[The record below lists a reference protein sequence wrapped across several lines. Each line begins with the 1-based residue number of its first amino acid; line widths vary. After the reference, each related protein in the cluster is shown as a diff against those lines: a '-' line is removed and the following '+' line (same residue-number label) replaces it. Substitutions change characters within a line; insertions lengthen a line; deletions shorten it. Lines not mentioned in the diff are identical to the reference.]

1 MSEHDCTTITRHRP
15 SGTRRDIL
23 LNGAVLLVLWLLLLL
38 PALAYAV
45 RPGDGAVL
53 APARLAVLRS
63 ALLLGAFA
71 IAVVEGA
78 SAFTAL
84 TATTVLIAWIVASVG
99 IIAAVL
105 VRCVRDVAP
114 QGRGQSLDAI
124 REELRSRRGATRRTW
139 RRTKSAA
146 AAAPAWQWGLACVIA
161 ILAISVAVLA
171 IASSP
176 NNFDSQTYHLPRI
189 EHWVQNASVAVFPTE
204 IHRQVDLGPGSEYL
218 LTHLRLLSGGDGAYH
233 LLQYLAGVGAALA
246 ASRIAAQLG
255 GGPIAQMATVFII
268 ATTPEVLLQASSTQV
283 DLVAAAWV
291 ACLATVV
298 LDEFTRPGD
307 DTGAEGRPVLLRAGA
322 PPADALYLGLALG
335 LIAVTKTTGL
345 LAAGP
350 LLLIWGVGRLVR
362 DGHRRRACLCGR
374 SPGRCSRPDAS
385 RALPSRAATVLAS
398 LVVLALGLILVG
410 PFLLRMQ
417 ETFGHPLGP
426 VVLRESIGVQ
436 TADPRLLLVNGLRIA
451 QTGLDTPVPF
461 LSDGFAALISGLA
474 NLMGVDVNDPRIT
487 FGSTEFPVPAWYPDE
502 DRAAYPLTGIATLAG
517 LIWFAVKGPRLR
529 RWYAAALAVAFI
541 GFVCTVSW
549 QPWVNRLVMFLVVL
563 GAPAA
568 GLLAAGLVKGIAS
581 TVADRRK
588 RRAACALI
596 TAFSVAASLAGLLT
610 VAYGYPRRLAG
621 TWSVFSLS
629 DLEERF
635 VRRLEWLPQYEEAA
649 AAVAATD
656 PETVGLVQGND
667 SWEYPWWILLPE
679 DTELV
684 ALQSVVPG
692 EEAADPDAVDAIV
705 CAEDIDECEELTPD
719 GWEFH
724 DLGTVAYALP
734 PGTP

>member
-1 MSEHDCTTITRHRP
+1 V
-15 SGTRRDIL
+15 
-23 LNGAVLLVLWLLLLL
+23 LNGAVLLVLWLLALL

-45 RPGDGAVL
+45 RPRDGSVL
-53 APARLAVLRS
+53 APARLAVLRA

-71 IAVVEGA
+71 VAVVEAA

-84 TATTVLIAWIVASVG
+84 TASTVLIAWIGAT
-99 IIAAVL
+99 AAV
-105 VRCVRDVAP
+105 VAGAFARAVRDVAP
-114 QGRGQSLDAI
+114 ERGQPLDAL
-124 REELRSRRGATRRTW
+124 REELRGRRGATRRTW

-146 AAAPAWQWGLACVIA
+146 AAAPAWQWGLACVVV
-161 ILAISVAVLA
+161 ILAVATAVLA

-189 EHWVQNASVAVFPTE
+189 EHWVQNATVAVYPTE

-218 LTHLRLLSGGDGAYH
+218 LAHLRLLSGGDGAYN
-233 LLQYLAGVGAALA
+233 LLQYFAGVGAALA

-255 GGPIAQMATVFII
+255 GGPVAQLATVFVI

-307 DTGAEGRPVLLRAGA
+307 AGSPLLRTAA
-322 PPADALYLGLALG
+322 PRADALYLGLALG

-345 LAAGP
+345 LAAAP

-362 DGHRRRACLCGR
+362 DGRRRRPCLCGR

-385 RALPSRAATVLAS
+385 RALRSRAATVLAS
-398 LVVLALGLILVG
+398 LAVLAVGLALVG
-410 PFLLRMQ
+410 PFLLRMH
-417 ETFGHPLGP
+417 EAFGHPLGP
-426 VVLRESIGVQ
+426 PVLRESIGVH
-436 TADPRLLLVNGLRIA
+436 TADPRLLLVNALRIA
-451 QTGLDTPVPF
+451 HTGLDTPAPF
-461 LSDGFAALISGLA
+461 LSEAAAAAVGGLA
-474 NLMGVDVNDPRIT
+474 GLMGVDVNDPRIT
-487 FGSTEFPVPAWYPDE
+487 FGATAFPVASWYPDE
-502 DRAAYPLTGIATLAG
+502 DRAAYPLTGLAALAG
-517 LIWFAVKGPRLR
+517 LAWFAWKGPALR
-529 RWYAAALAVAFI
+529 RWYAAALAVAFV

-568 GLLAAGLVKGIAS
+568 GLLAAGLVKGIAA
-581 TVADRRK
+581 TVADRRR
-588 RRAACALI
+588 RRAACALV
-596 TAFSVAASLAGLLT
+596 TAVAVVASLAGLLT

-621 TWSVFSLS
+621 AWSVFSLS
-629 DLEERF
+629 DVEERF
-635 VRRLEWLPQYEEAA
+635 VRRSEWLPQYEQAA
-649 AAVAATD
+649 AAVAAAD
-656 PETVGLVQGND
+656 PGTVGIVQGND
-667 SWEYPWWILLPE
+667 SWEYPWWILLP
-679 DTELV
+679 DGTELV
-684 ALQSVVPG
+684 ALRSVVPG
-692 EEAADPDAVDAIV
+692 HEPPDPAGVDAIV
-705 CAEDIDECEELTPD
+705 CAEDLEECEALVPD

-734 PGTP
+734 PGPG

>member
-1 MSEHDCTTITRHRP
+1 M
-15 SGTRRDIL
+15 
-23 LNGAVLLVLWLLLLL
+23 LLVLWLLVLL

-45 RPGDGAVL
+45 RPRDGAVL
-53 APARLAVLRS
+53 APARLAVLRA
-63 ALLLGAFA
+63 ALVLGAFA
-71 IAVVEGA
+71 VAVVEAA

-84 TATTVLIAWIVASVG
+84 TATTVLIAWIAASVA
-99 IIAAVL
+99 IVAAVL

-114 QGRGQSLDAI
+114 SGGQSLDAI

-161 ILAISVAVLA
+161 ILAIAVAVLA
-171 IASSP
+171 IGSSP

-204 IHRQVDLGPGSEYL
+204 IHRQADLGPGSEYL
-218 LTHLRLLSGGDGAYH
+218 LTHLRLLSGGDGAYN
-233 LLQYLAGVGAALA
+233 LLQYLAGVGAILA

-255 GGPIAQMATVFII
+255 GGPVAQLATVFVI

-291 ACLATVV
+291 ACLATIV
-298 LDEFTRPGD
+298 LDEFTRPGE
-307 DTGAEGRPVLLRAGA
+307 GAGSGPLLRAAA
-322 PPADALYLGLALG
+322 PHADALYLGLALG

-362 DGHRRRACLCGR
+362 DGHRRRPCLCGR

-385 RALPSRAATVLAS
+385 RALASRAATVAAS
-398 LVVLALGLILVG
+398 LAIVAIGLILVG
-410 PFLLRMQ
+410 PFLLRMH
-417 ETFGHPLGP
+417 EAFGHPLGP
-426 VVLRESIGVQ
+426 PVLRESIGVH
-436 TADPRLLLVNGLRIA
+436 TADPRLLLVNALRIA
-451 QTGLDTPVPF
+451 QTGLDTPIPF
-461 LSDGFAALISGLA
+461 LSDGVAAAIGGLA
-474 NLMGVDVNDPRIT
+474 GLMGVDVNDPRIT
-487 FGSTEFPVPAWYPDE
+487 FGTTEFPVPAWYPDE
-502 DRAAYPLTGIATLAG
+502 DRAAYPLTGLATLAG
-517 LIWFAVKGPRLR
+517 LIWFAAKGPRLR
-529 RWYAAALAVAFI
+529 RWYAAALAVAFL

-549 QPWVNRLVMFLVVL
+549 QPWVNRLVVFLIVL

-568 GLLAAGLVKGIAS
+568 GLLAAGLVKGIAT
-581 TVADRRK
+581 TVADRRR

-596 TAFSVAASLAGLLT
+596 TAVAVAASLAGLLT

-621 TWSVFSLS
+621 TFSVFSLT

-635 VRRLEWLPQYEEAA
+635 VRRQEWLPQYEQAA

-656 PETVGLVQGND
+656 PDTVGIVQGND
-667 SWEYPWWILLPE
+667 SWEYPWWILLP
-679 DTELV
+679 DGTELV
-684 ALQSVVPG
+684 ALDSVVPG
-692 EEAADPDAVDAIV
+692 LEPPDPEDVDAIV
-705 CAEDIDECEELTPD
+705 CAEDIDQCERLTPE
-719 GWEFH
+719 GWDFH
-724 DLGTVAYALP
+724 DLGTVAYAVP
-734 PGTP
+734 PGGP